1 MSKHKKEAKTGEKTY
16 QIRPLFKD
24 KFRPQEAKELMTEVV
39 MRKLKGV
46 AYNEKEVV
54 QQSKEVADD
63 CKAELK
69 ALGKDRYK
77 YLVQAIIG
85 PNVGQGVRIGSR
97 QFWDE
102 DTDDVASVSYANDSL
117 FCMVVAYAVYV
128 Y

>member
-1 MSKHKKEAKTGEKTY
+1 MSKSKKEAKTGEKTY

-77 YLVQAIIG
+77 YLVQAIVG
-85 PNVGQGVRIGSR
+85 QNKGQGVRMGSR
-97 QFWDE
+97 QYWDK
-102 DTDDVASVSYANDSL
+102 DTDNFATVTVIKKEIFITVCVFALYL
-117 FCMVVAYAVYV
+117 Y
-128 Y
+128 